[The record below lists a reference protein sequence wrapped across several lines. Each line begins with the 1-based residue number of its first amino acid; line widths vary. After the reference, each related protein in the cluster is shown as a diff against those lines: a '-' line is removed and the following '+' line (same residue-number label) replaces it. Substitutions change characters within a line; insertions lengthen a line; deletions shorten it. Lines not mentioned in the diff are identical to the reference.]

1 MQHDKIIQGDCI
13 ETMKGLP
20 AKSVH
25 CCITSPPYWGQR
37 NYGVDGQ
44 LGLEETPEGHID
56 KLVKVFREVRRIL
69 RDDGVLFLNYGD
81 KYAGGNNKG
90 QGNSEKMVQKFSSR
104 GSGNFYQGN
113 LSQGNLVGLAW
124 RLAFALQADGWI
136 LRSDIIWAKAVSFC
150 KTYSGS
156 TMPESLN
163 GWRWEQHKVKV
174 KAKKPKEKR
183 EVNFQEVS
191 GHFLVNRGD
200 GSKIESRGEN
210 AEWQPCP
217 GCPKCEPNGGL
228 VLRKGSWRPTRAH
241 EYLFMLTKT
250 NNYYCDMDAVR
261 EAVSE
266 VSLKRAEYGWSCDR
280 PSTKNA
286 SMGGEGIH
294 TEKMGERFVNPS
306 GRNLRDVWAIN
317 PQSFPEAH
325 YATFPEKLVEPCIK
339 AATSEKGCCPAMIK
353 KLKIRE
359 GLTKE
364 EHEKVMQF
372 LTRKGLV

>member
-1 MQHDKIIQGDCI
+1 MWLHLHRTGN
-13 ETMKGLP
+13 
-20 AKSVH
+20 
-25 CCITSPPYWGQR
+25 WGQR

-56 KLVKVFREVRRIL
+56 KLVKVFREVRRVL
-69 RDDGVLFLNYGD
+69 RDDGCLFLNYGD
-81 KYAGGNNKG
+81 KYAGGGCGGGGKQDTN
-90 QGNSEKMVQKFSSR
+90 V
-104 GSGNFYQGN
+104 GSLSARTAKIKNLPDGN
-113 LSQGNLVGLAW
+113 LIGLAW

-136 LRSDIIWAKAVSFC
+136 LRSDIIWAKATSLKENICPYCGKDLSFQLSSDTDLLGEDVKGKKINHV
-150 KTYSGS
+150 KTGS

-174 KAKKPKEKR
+174 KVGNEDSIAKEMAKTGKPR
-183 EVNFQEVS
+183 HSVINAS
-191 GHFLVNRGD
+191 GGTEY
-200 GSKIESRGEN
+200 K
-210 AEWQPCP
+210 PCP

-250 NNYYCDMDAVR
+250 NNYFCDIDAVR
-261 EAVSE
+261 EAQSQSE
-266 VSLKRAEYGWSCDR
+266 VAISRYKYKPSKPSGRTDGISR
-280 PSTKNA
+280 PSN
-286 SMGGEGIH
+286 EGVNDYY
-294 TEKMGERFVNPS
+294 VNPS
-306 GRNLRDVWAIN
+306 GRNLRDVWTIN
-317 PQSFPEAH
+317 PQAFPESH

-339 AATSEKGCCPAMIK
+339 VATSEKGCCPAMIK